1 MRGVSDEPS
10 PLRVLPKRI
19 PAACYNRVR
28 LALIRL
34 GKPLRIGLTHHR
46 GLEMVL
52 DDTAWWCVDSLA
64 EDQLIMVWRGFASA
78 GRDDLTEPV
87 ACEQLLYHHC
97 AGLVMGSALDDL
109 EQAIEALLAP
119 PAR

>member
-1 MRGVSDEPS
+1 MREPGDLP
-10 PLRVLPKRI
+10 PLRIMPKEI
-19 PAACYNRVR
+19 PATCYNRAR
-28 LALIRL
+28 LAMIRL
-34 GKPLRIGLTHHR
+34 GKPLRISLTRHR
-46 GLEMVL
+46 GLVVVL
-52 DDTAWWCVDSLA
+52 SDTAWYCLDSLA

-109 EQAIEALLAP
+109 EQAVEALLAP